1 MNVTAQMSD
10 STLRS
15 NILSKIIAIIR
26 REVNDP
32 DLPITEIT
40 TASDVDGWDSLTHV
54 QIIVAV
60 EKDFRFRMKASEV
73 AQLENVGSLINVVVA
88 RGVN

>member
-15 NILSKIIAIIR
+15 NILSKIVAIIR

-32 DLPITEIT
+32 DLQITEKT

-73 AQLENVGSLINVVVA
+73 AQLENVESLINVVVA